1 MKISLCIPM
10 YNEAKIAADTARTLW
25 DAMAE
30 NRRLHGWD
38 FEILFADDGSLD
50 DCADRVRAVAAEG
63 KGEIRVV
70 GYEKNRGKG
79 AAVREAVL
87 ASDGDIVIYT
97 DCDLAYGTDVI
108 AEAILRYNPDV
119 DAVTGSRRLSGGGY
133 EGYTPIRK
141 IASAVYF
148 GILKTV
154 GGLRLSDFQCGF
166 KSFRGD
172 LARRIFAECET
183 NGFAFD
189 FEVLLLAE
197 KLAVRIE
204 EMPVTIINHRASTV
218 HVVRDSI
225 RMLRDLLRIKKRVR
239 RVTFDNGC
247 IQ

>member
-30 NRRLHGWD
+30 NRRRYGWD
-38 FEILFADDGSLD
+38 FEIFFADDGSLD
-50 DCADRVRAVAAEG
+50 DCGDRVCAVAAEG
-63 KGEIRVV
+63 KDEIRVV

-79 AAVREAVL
+79 GAVREAVL

-108 AEAILRYNPDV
+108 AEAVLRYEDGV
-119 DAVTGSRRLSGGGY
+119 DAVIGSRRLDGGGY
-133 EGYTPIRK
+133 EGYTPLRK
-141 IASAVYF
+141 LASAVYF
-148 GILKTV
+148 GVLKTI
-154 GGLRLSDFQCGF
+154 GGFHLSDSQCGF
-166 KSFRGD
+166 KSFRGHV
-172 LARRIFAECET
+172 ARQIFGKCQT

-197 KLAVRIE
+197 KLGASIA

-225 RMLRDLLRIKKRVR
+225 RMVRDLLRIKKRVR
-239 RVTFDNGC
+239 RVTFEV
-247 IQ
+247 

>member
-1 MKISLCIPM
+1 MKVSVCIPM

-30 NRRLHGWD
+30 NRRNHGWD
-38 FEILFADDGSLD
+38 FEILFADDGSRD
-50 DCADRVRAVAAEG
+50 DCAERVRAVAEQG
-63 KGEIRVV
+63 RNEIRVV
-70 GYEKNRGKG
+70 GYEINRGKG
-79 AAVREAVL
+79 GAVREAVL

-108 AEAILRYNPDV
+108 AEAVLRYRDGV
-119 DAVTGSRRLSGGGY
+119 DAVIGSRRLSGDGY
-133 EGYTPIRK
+133 EGYTPLRK
-141 IASAVYF
+141 IASVVYF
-148 GILKTV
+148 GVLKTV
-154 GGLRLSDFQCGF
+154 GGFHLSDSQCGF

-172 LARRIFAECET
+172 IARKIFGECQT

-197 KLAVRIE
+197 KCRAHME

-218 HVVRDSI
+218 HVVRDSF

-239 RVTFDNGC
+239 RVTFAP
-247 IQ
+247 

>member
-25 DAMAE
+25 DVMAE
-30 NRRLHGWD
+30 NRRRYGWD
-38 FEILFADDGSLD
+38 FEIFFADDGSLD
-50 DCADRVRAVAAEG
+50 DCGDRVCAVAAEG
-63 KGEIRVV
+63 KDEIRVV

-79 AAVREAVL
+79 GAVREAVL

-108 AEAILRYNPDV
+108 AEAVLRYEDGV
-119 DAVTGSRRLSGGGY
+119 DAVIGSRRLDGGGY
-133 EGYTPIRK
+133 EGYTPLRK
-141 IASAVYF
+141 LASAVYF
-148 GILKTV
+148 GVLKTI
-154 GGLRLSDFQCGF
+154 GGFHLSDSQCGF
-166 KSFRGD
+166 KSFRGHV
-172 LARRIFAECET
+172 ARQIFGKCQT

-197 KLAVRIE
+197 KLGASIA

-225 RMLRDLLRIKKRVR
+225 RMVRDLLRIKKRVR
-239 RVTFDNGC
+239 RVTFEV
-247 IQ
+247 

>member
-30 NRRLHGWD
+30 NRRRYGWD

-50 DCADRVRAVAAEG
+50 DCGDRVCAVAAEG
-63 KGEIRVV
+63 KDEIRVV

-79 AAVREAVL
+79 GAVREAVL

-108 AEAILRYNPDV
+108 AEAVLRYEDGV
-119 DAVTGSRRLSGGGY
+119 DAVIGSRRLDGGGY
-133 EGYTPIRK
+133 EGYTPLRK
-141 IASAVYF
+141 LASAVYF
-148 GILKTV
+148 GVLKTI
-154 GGLRLSDFQCGF
+154 GGFHLSDSQCGF
-166 KSFRGD
+166 KSFRGHV
-172 LARRIFAECET
+172 ARQIFGKCQT

-197 KLAVRIE
+197 KLGASIA

-225 RMLRDLLRIKKRVR
+225 RMVRDLLRIKKRVR
-239 RVTFDNGC
+239 RVTFEV
-247 IQ
+247 

>member
-10 YNEAKIAADTARTLW
+10 YNEAKIATDTACTVW
-25 DAMAE
+25 AAME
-30 NRRLHGWD
+30 INRRQYGWD
-38 FEILFADDGSLD
+38 FEILFADDGSRD
-50 DCADRVRAVAAEG
+50 DCAARVRAVADEG
-63 KGEIRVV
+63 REEIHVI
-70 GYEKNRGKG
+70 GYDTNRGKG
-79 AAVREAVL
+79 GAVREAIL
-87 ASDGDIVIYT
+87 ASTGDIVVYT

-108 AEAILRYNPDV
+108 AEAMLRYRDSV
-119 DAVTGSRRLSGGGY
+119 DGVIGSRRLNGGGY
-133 EGYTPIRK
+133 EGYTPLRK

-154 GGLRLSDFQCGF
+154 GGFHLSDSQCGF

-172 LARRIFAECET
+172 LARKIFAKCET

-197 KLAVRIE
+197 KLGAHIE

-225 RMLRDLLRIKKRVR
+225 RMLRDLIHIKKRVR
-239 RVTFDNGC
+239 RVTFDA
-247 IQ
+247 

>member
-30 NRRLHGWD
+30 NRRRHGWD

-50 DCADRVRAVAAEG
+50 DCGDRVRAVAAQG
-63 KGEIRVV
+63 KDEIRVV

-79 AAVREAVL
+79 GAVREAVL

-108 AEAILRYNPDV
+108 AEAVLRYEDGV
-119 DAVTGSRRLSGGGY
+119 DAVIGSRRLDGGGY
-133 EGYTPIRK
+133 EGYTPLRK
-141 IASAVYF
+141 LASAVYF
-148 GILKTV
+148 GVLKTI
-154 GGLRLSDFQCGF
+154 GGFHLSDSQCGF
-166 KSFRGD
+166 KSFRGHV
-172 LARRIFAECET
+172 ARQIFGKCQT

-197 KLAVRIE
+197 KLGASIA

-225 RMLRDLLRIKKRVR
+225 RMVRDLLRIKKRVR
-239 RVTFDNGC
+239 RVTFEV
-247 IQ
+247 

>member
-30 NRRLHGWD
+30 NRRRHGWD

-50 DCADRVRAVAAEG
+50 DCAQRVRAVAAEG
-63 KGEIRVV
+63 KDEIRVV

-79 AAVREAVL
+79 GAVREAVL

-108 AEAILRYNPDV
+108 AEAVLRYEDGV
-119 DAVTGSRRLSGGGY
+119 DAVIGSRRLNGGGY
-133 EGYTPIRK
+133 EGYTPLRK
-141 IASAVYF
+141 LASAVYF
-148 GILKTV
+148 GVLKTI
-154 GGLRLSDFQCGF
+154 GGFHLSDSQCGF
-166 KSFRGD
+166 KSFRGHV
-172 LARRIFAECET
+172 ARQIFGKCQT

-197 KLAVRIE
+197 KLGASIA

-225 RMLRDLLRIKKRVR
+225 RMVRDLLRIKKRVR
-239 RVTFDNGC
+239 RVTFEV
-247 IQ
+247 